1 MILIYNTLFL
11 IILYIY
17 IIIFK
22 IVFFFKKSENN
33 LDVI

>member
-22 IVFFFKKSENN
+22 IVFFLKKSENN